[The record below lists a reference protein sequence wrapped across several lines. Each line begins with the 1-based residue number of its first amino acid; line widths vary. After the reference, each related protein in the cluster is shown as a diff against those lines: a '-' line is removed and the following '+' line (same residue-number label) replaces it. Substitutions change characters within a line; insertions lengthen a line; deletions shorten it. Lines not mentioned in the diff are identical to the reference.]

1 MAHASATRL
10 SAGLNAP
17 VFQAEDI
24 FGKQID
30 LAAYIGRSVLLSF
43 YRNAACAMCNLQVHK
58 LIQKYPAYHAAGLDM
73 IAVIEAPRENLLQ
86 YVAKQDAP
94 FPIIGDPGA
103 VLYDRY
109 GVEVSEEKANA
120 SMTAPGTEGRVKE
133 ASAAGF
139 ELTREE
145 GSNFFRI
152 PADFL
157 IDPRGVIV
165 QAYYSDIVGEHLPFA
180 AIEAYLAQSAQA

>member
-1 MAHASATRL
+1 MTHASAIRL

-17 VFQAEDI
+17 AFQTEDI
-24 FGKQID
+24 FGTRID
-30 LAAYIGRSVLLSF
+30 LEAYRGRSVLLSF

-58 LIQKYPAYHAAGLDM
+58 LIEKYPAYHAAGLDM
-73 IAVIEAPRENLLQ
+73 IAIFESPRENLLQ

-103 VLYDRY
+103 RLYDLY
-109 GVEVSEEKANA
+109 GVEVSEEKVNA
-120 SMTAPGTEGRVKE
+120 SMTAPRTETRVKE

-145 GSNFFRI
+145 GSNFYRI

-157 IDPRGVIV
+157 IDPTGVIR

-180 AIEAYLAQSAQA
+180 EIDNYLGIRR